1 MPGKITCVD
10 PVSTF
15 IPGVTGGL
23 GVPGVDGIDGISGVD
38 GVDGFVVKQDDIDE
52 YKRKLEQL
60 MTDAPLLEKFSK
72 KAKNESSKFE
82 VLNIVHCCLKLFK
95 KMDDENDKS

>member
-1 MPGKITCVD
+1 MECFTISILEAFNCG
-10 PVSTF
+10 
-15 IPGVTGGL
+15 IPAVIFNFGEAACDQVL
-23 GVPGVDGIDGISGVD
+23 D

-60 MTDAPLLEKFSK
+60 MTDASLLEKFSK

-82 VLNIVHCCLKLFK
+82 VSNIVDCWLKLFE